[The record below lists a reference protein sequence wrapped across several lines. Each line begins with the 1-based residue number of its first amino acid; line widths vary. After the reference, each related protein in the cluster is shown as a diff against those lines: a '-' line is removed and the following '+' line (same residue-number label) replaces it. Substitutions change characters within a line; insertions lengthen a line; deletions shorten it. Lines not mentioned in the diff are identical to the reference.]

1 MSSKTE
7 KTSESDSE
15 LVKCQNCRQDILKA
29 KMFLHEGFCLRN
41 NVFCEHCEK
50 VYLKK
55 DFEYHVK
62 SIKKDSNPKDN
73 DSSAHS
79 QKSKDTKE
87 ETNKPSSFIEEI
99 ENISNN
105 TITLAPSPSLEIVQM
120 PVTEML
126 KINAPI
132 FVSETGQIVSNK
144 NKNEYLLP
152 FLGINFRSS
161 KINEKILDDIIDK
174 GDIFKEN
181 NNIINKFSDDFQDLN
196 EIINKNN
203 SRSKFN
209 NTINTNS
216 MKNYRKSKFSTIS
229 IPFRGNDSIKLVN
242 QNYYKN
248 DSSQKN
254 TKTIEINNLN
264 SIEES
269 NKENIKQN
277 IPINKSSFAS
287 NLMAHHSQKI
297 LNSRKYNFFTL
308 QQTPKKFPMNNN
320 SITKSIQGSLKK
332 SIPLDSNNKNRN
344 FYHNNNEKYNNQ
356 SNNKEPKDSNSKL
369 KNNRN
374 SFQFNQISGQKI
386 NSGNDYDIER
396 CKYCNNLFT
405 PIKFSS
411 HIHKCK
417 KKKMSKLLEIPKP
430 KKKAQ
435 TKETF
440 ICEDDEEAG
449 IDIKNRE
456 TLKRPF
462 NTSLNVLSLNYDNSE
477 IINDNRKNIPQQ
489 KMSSKIS
496 LKKRLFQNTNE
507 VKIDRKNYP
516 KDTIKEEKINIK
528 NSPVIKKLR
537 NLSLD
542 GYNNSISH
550 NMVIYNQKSPTMTS
564 ATNRYVPSGKIEPWL
579 FFNNDKVIL
588 KHPKDKKSLRFSKF

>member
-1 MSSKTE
+1 
-7 KTSESDSE
+7 
-15 LVKCQNCRQDILKA
+15 
-29 KMFLHEGFCLRN
+29 
-41 NVFCEHCEK
+41 
-50 VYLKK
+50 
-55 DFEYHVK
+55 
-62 SIKKDSNPKDN
+62 
-73 DSSAHS
+73 
-79 QKSKDTKE
+79 
-87 ETNKPSSFIEEI
+87 
-99 ENISNN
+99 
-105 TITLAPSPSLEIVQM
+105 
-120 PVTEML
+120 
-126 KINAPI
+126 
-132 FVSETGQIVSNK
+132 
-144 NKNEYLLP
+144 
-152 FLGINFRSS
+152 
-161 KINEKILDDIIDK
+161 LDDIIDK

-216 MKNYRKSKFSTIS
+216 MKNYRNSKFSTIS
-229 IPFRGNDSIKLVN
+229 IPFRGNDSIKLLN

-254 TKTIEINNLN
+254 TKTIEINNMN

-369 KNNRN
+369 KNNRK

>member
-7 KTSESDSE
+7 KKSESDSE

-196 EIINKNN
+196 ELINKNN

-216 MKNYRKSKFSTIS
+216 MKNYRNSKFSTIS

-254 TKTIEINNLN
+254 TKTIEINNMN

-369 KNNRN
+369 KNNRK
-374 SFQFNQISGQKI
+374 SFQFNQISGQRI

-542 GYNNSISH
+542 GYNNSISQ
-550 NMVIYNQKSPTMTS
+550 NMVICNQKSPTMTS

>member
-7 KTSESDSE
+7 KKSESDSE

-196 EIINKNN
+196 ELINKNN

-216 MKNYRKSKFSTIS
+216 MKNYRNSKFSTIS

-507 VKIDRKNYP
+507 VKLDRKNYP

-542 GYNNSISH
+542 GYNNSISQ

>member
-7 KTSESDSE
+7 KKSESDSE

-196 EIINKNN
+196 ELINKNN

-216 MKNYRKSKFSTIS
+216 MKNYRNSKFSTDI
-229 IPFRGNDSIKLVN
+229 
-242 QNYYKN
+242 
-248 DSSQKN
+248 N
-254 TKTIEINNLN
+254 T
-264 SIEES
+264 
-269 NKENIKQN
+269 
-277 IPINKSSFAS
+277 F
-287 NLMAHHSQKI
+287 
-297 LNSRKYNFFTL
+297 
-308 QQTPKKFPMNNN
+308 
-320 SITKSIQGSLKK
+320 
-332 SIPLDSNNKNRN
+332 
-344 FYHNNNEKYNNQ
+344 
-356 SNNKEPKDSNSKL
+356 
-369 KNNRN
+369 
-374 SFQFNQISGQKI
+374 
-386 NSGNDYDIER
+386 
-396 CKYCNNLFT
+396 
-405 PIKFSS
+405 
-411 HIHKCK
+411 
-417 KKKMSKLLEIPKP
+417 
-430 KKKAQ
+430 
-435 TKETF
+435 
-440 ICEDDEEAG
+440 
-449 IDIKNRE
+449 
-456 TLKRPF
+456 
-462 NTSLNVLSLNYDNSE
+462 
-477 IINDNRKNIPQQ
+477 
-489 KMSSKIS
+489 
-496 LKKRLFQNTNE
+496 
-507 VKIDRKNYP
+507 
-516 KDTIKEEKINIK
+516 
-528 NSPVIKKLR
+528 
-537 NLSLD
+537 
-542 GYNNSISH
+542 
-550 NMVIYNQKSPTMTS
+550 
-564 ATNRYVPSGKIEPWL
+564 
-579 FFNNDKVIL
+579 
-588 KHPKDKKSLRFSKF
+588 

>member
-7 KTSESDSE
+7 KKSESDSE

-105 TITLAPSPSLEIVQM
+105 TITLVPSPSLEIVQM

-196 EIINKNN
+196 ELINKNN

-216 MKNYRKSKFSTIS
+216 MKNYRNSKFSTIS

-248 DSSQKN
+248 DSSKKN
-254 TKTIEINNLN
+254 TKTIEINNMN

-369 KNNRN
+369 KNNRK

-489 KMSSKIS
+489 QMSSKIS

-542 GYNNSISH
+542 GYNNSINH